1 VFGKHAGL
9 SAAGY
14 AENAN
19 FATLPA
25 DPTEFSRQQFDAFH
39 KGNGKENFTDI
50 SREMKKVMFDD
61 VGVFRTTQGMSSAIE
76 KIRELKERYKNILVT
91 DTGKIFNTE
100 LLNAWEL
107 GNMLD
112 LAEVIATSALN
123 RQESRG
129 GHAREDFPK
138 RDDVNWLKH
147 TLIRNK
153 EGKLEISYKPVVITK
168 YQPKERVY

>member
-1 VFGKHAGL
+1 LRNG
-9 SAAGY
+9 
-14 AENAN
+14 
-19 FATLPA
+19 
-25 DPTEFSRQQFDAFH
+25 D
-39 KGNGKENFTDI
+39 GKENVFDI
-50 SREMKKVMFDD
+50 ATEMKEVMYAD
-61 VGVFRTTQGMSSAIE
+61 VGIFRTEDGMKAAIA
-76 KIRELKERYKNILVT
+76 KIQELKERYKHVKLT

-112 LAEVIATSALN
+112 LAEAIATCALN

-129 GHAREDFPK
+129 GHAREDFPQ

-147 TLIRNK
+147 TLVWSK
-153 EGKLEISYKPVVITK
+153 DGKLEIGYKPVVITK